1 MKIKNEAEL
10 LNKFCS
16 DKDDLRPFL
25 EKPFYN
31 TKYDKV
37 WCTNGYALLE
47 INPKVLTKKYHE
59 YELRLPELEYPC
71 KKKVTIEAINK
82 ALEECPKVD
91 EEIVVSEEVKCKEC
105 EGYGEV
111 TWEYTD
117 NNCHTHELEAECPIC
132 YGKGYIIP
140 EKTKKTGRKITK
152 EDAIISIGNALFFA
166 RNVNKLK
173 FAMDFLN
180 IKSAML
186 TYNPKQGANKFV
198 LNEDVCVFLSP
209 MYSLEEK
216 PHDAVVELT
225 D

>member
-16 DKDDLRPFL
+16 DKDDLHPFL

-37 WCTNGYALLE
+37 WCTNGYVLLQ
-47 INPKVLTKKYHE
+47 INPKVLTRKYPKD
-59 YELRLPELEYPC
+59 ELGFPELEYPC
-71 KKKVTIEAINK
+71 EKKVTIEAINK
-82 ALEECPKVD
+82 ALDECPKVD

-105 EGYGEV
+105 KGFGEV
-111 TWEYTD
+111 TYLYTD

-186 TYNPKQGANKFV
+186 THNPEHCANKLV
-198 LNEDVCVFLSP
+198 LNEDVCIFINP
-209 MYSLEEK
+209 IYCLEEK
-216 PHDAVVELT
+216 PHDAVVELV
-225 D
+225 

>member
-16 DKDDLRPFL
+16 DKDDLRPLL

-37 WCTNGYALLE
+37 WCTNAYVLLE

-59 YELRLPELEYPC
+59 DELRFPELEYPC
-71 KKKVTIEAINK
+71 KKEVTIEALNK
-82 ALEECPKVD
+82 ALNECPKVD
-91 EEIVVSEEVKCKEC
+91 EEIVIQNAVEC
-105 EGYGEV
+105 EDCDGSGYV
-111 TWEYTD
+111 TWEYMD
-117 NNCHTHELEAECPIC
+117 IHGHTHEHESDCPVCDGTGEIEH
-132 YGKGYIIP
+132 

-180 IKSAML
+180 IKSATL
-186 TYNPKQGANKFV
+186 THNPKQGVNKFV
-198 LNEDVCVFLSP
+198 LNEDVCIFINP

-216 PHDAVVELT
+216 PHDAVVKLV

>member
-10 LNKFCS
+10 LKEFCE
-16 DKDDLRPFL
+16 KDELRPLL
-25 EKPFYN
+25 EAPFYN
-31 TKYDKV
+31 TKYNKV
-37 WCTNGYALLE
+37 WCTNGHVIIE
-47 INPKVLTKKYHE
+47 INPKVLTRKYPKD
-59 YELRLPELEYPC
+59 ELRFPELECPC
-71 KKKVTIEAINK
+71 KKKITIEAIIK
-82 ALEECPKVD
+82 ALDECPKVD

-117 NNCHTHELEAECPIC
+117 NNLHTYELEAECPIC

-140 EKTKKTGRKITK
+140 EKTKKTGRKVPK
-152 EDAIISIGNALFFA
+152 DDAIISIGNASLFA

-180 IKSAML
+180 ITSASL
-186 TYNPKQGANKFV
+186 THNSDISANKFI
-198 LNEDVCVFLSP
+198 LNEDVCIFITP
-209 MYSLEEK
+209 MYTLEEN
-216 PHDAVVELT
+216 PQDAVVELT